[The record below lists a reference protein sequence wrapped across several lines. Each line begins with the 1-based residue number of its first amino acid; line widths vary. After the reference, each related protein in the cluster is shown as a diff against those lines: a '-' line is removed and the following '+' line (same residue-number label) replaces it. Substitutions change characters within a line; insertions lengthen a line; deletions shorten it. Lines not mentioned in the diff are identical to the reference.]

1 MAPPTLRARH
11 RLSLHVVLTAC
22 IGLAL
27 AAGAS
32 SCGHNIQVQTVTA
45 PNAQFAGRRTF
56 RILEPRYRGNVAL
69 ASNDPMLVN
78 SITAQALRDEIRRA
92 FESRGYVYAP
102 DRADLDVA
110 YYALAQ
116 PVTDIR
122 TFDYGYTW
130 RGFPRQYVD
139 VVQYEQ
145 GTVIIDVIDPA
156 THELLWRGQGKAPV
170 DQDPNKYVSVLR
182 QAVDKI
188 VAKFPQAS

>member
-1 MAPPTLRARH
+1 MAPPTLGARRRPSSH
-11 RLSLHVVLTAC
+11 LVLTAC

-27 AAGAS
+27 AASA
-32 SCGHNIQVQTVTA
+32 CHRTIDVRTVAA

-56 RILEPRYRGNVAL
+56 RILDPQYRGSVAL

-78 SITAQALRDEIRRA
+78 SITNQAVRDEIRRA
-92 FESRGYVYAP
+92 FESRGYVYSP

-110 YYALAQ
+110 YYALAK

-122 TFDYGYTW
+122 TFNYGYDW

-156 THELLWRGQGKAPV
+156 THQLIWRGQGSAPV
-170 DQDPNKYVSVLR
+170 DQDPSRYIAVLR
-182 QAVDKI
+182 KAVDK
-188 VAKFPQAS
+188 VVEKFPQAS